1 MGEPKYLINRSIL
14 KKYMNDSIK
23 LSIQC
28 NLSAVDEFFVYQADG
43 EQGEHIFIINNDAEC
58 RNPMDSEKGLTGIT
72 IYATKEPY
80 YDPEKDEMY
89 ITVDDFINKKLEG
102 FPEWFILKCMLY
114 VEGLEKYKID
124 INKDR
129 R

>member
-14 KKYMNDSIK
+14 KKYMDDSIK
-23 LSIQC
+23 LSRQC
-28 NLSAVDEFFVYQADG
+28 GLSAVDEFFVCQADG
-43 EQGEHIFIINNDAEC
+43 EQEEHIFVTNNDVEC
-58 RNPMDSEKGLTGIT
+58 RNPMDSENGLTGIT
-72 IYATKEPY
+72 IYATRNTY

-89 ITVDDFINKKLEG
+89 TTVDDFINKKLEG

-114 VEGLEKYKID
+114 VEGLEEYRLD
-124 INKDR
+124 RNKDR